1 MSNSS
6 KAGSI
11 LTKIILGGISVL
23 IAEFLLSG
31 VHVDTWI
38 TGFLLAAVII
48 LLNLTLKPLMILLTL
63 PVTVVT
69 FGLFLL
75 VINALVILIAAYF
88 IPGFDV
94 DGFWWAM
101 GFAIVLS
108 IINGIFGNNLSS
120 DR

>member
-1 MSNSS
+1 
-6 KAGSI
+6 
-11 LTKIILGGISVL
+11 
-23 IAEFLLSG
+23 
-31 VHVDTWI
+31 
-38 TGFLLAAVII
+38 
-48 LLNLTLKPLMILLTL
+48 MILLTL
-63 PVTVVT
+63 PITVVT